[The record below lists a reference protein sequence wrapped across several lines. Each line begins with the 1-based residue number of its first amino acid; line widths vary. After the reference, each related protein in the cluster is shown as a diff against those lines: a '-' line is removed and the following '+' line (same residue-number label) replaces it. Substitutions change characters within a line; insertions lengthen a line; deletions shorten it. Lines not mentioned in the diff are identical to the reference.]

1 LCLQTRNNRRAKM
14 AAKIKTKNV
23 SAGDDTVEEFVVTV
37 LT

>member
-14 AAKIKTKNV
+14 AADIKAKNV
-23 SAGDDTVEEFVVTV
+23 NAGDNTDEEFVVTA